1 MTSVT
6 KPVLNNR
13 HTVWIQELSWVRF
26 QGQCTCGWRGRR
38 RWMLGGI
45 LTVLDV
51 QLHAFETGCVVDDEL
66 TRSQRIPHRSRSRL

>member
-1 MTSVT
+1 
-6 KPVLNNR
+6 
-13 HTVWIQELSWVRF
+13 
-26 QGQCTCGWRGRR
+26 
-38 RWMLGGI
+38 MLGGI

>member
-1 MTSVT
+1 MPSAT
-6 KPVLNNR
+6 KPVEKKS

-51 QLHAFETGCVVDDEL
+51 QLHAADTGCVVDPEL
-66 TRSQRIPHRSRSRL
+66 TRPQRIPHRDRSRL